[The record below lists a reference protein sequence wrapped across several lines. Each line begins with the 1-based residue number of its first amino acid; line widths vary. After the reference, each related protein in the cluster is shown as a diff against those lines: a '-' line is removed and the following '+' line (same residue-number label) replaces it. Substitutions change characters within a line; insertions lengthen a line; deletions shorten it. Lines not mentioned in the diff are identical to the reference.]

1 MEIKTIIVLHSFIA
15 IVFLFVLCL
24 NMEHTP
30 FPLQQVFSP
39 LEGQTLLVNRLLKT
53 KVRLS
58 QGDKIETIRK
68 KKGKPL

>member
-39 LEGQTLLVNRLLKT
+39 LEGQTLLVRLLKT

-58 QGDKIETIRK
+58 QGDKTETIRK